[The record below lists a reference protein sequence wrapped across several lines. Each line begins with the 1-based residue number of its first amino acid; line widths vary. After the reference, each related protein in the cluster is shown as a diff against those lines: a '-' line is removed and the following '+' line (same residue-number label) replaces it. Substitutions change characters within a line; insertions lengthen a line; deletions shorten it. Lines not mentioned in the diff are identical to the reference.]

1 MSICQSAVL
10 NKLDHTLYLKYLLD
24 EVATMY
30 RDDVLDSGVDWSKY
44 LPWNVDREMLKTVWD
59 K

>member
-1 MSICQSAVL
+1 ML
-10 NKLDHTLYLKYLLD
+10 NKLDPTLYLKYLLD